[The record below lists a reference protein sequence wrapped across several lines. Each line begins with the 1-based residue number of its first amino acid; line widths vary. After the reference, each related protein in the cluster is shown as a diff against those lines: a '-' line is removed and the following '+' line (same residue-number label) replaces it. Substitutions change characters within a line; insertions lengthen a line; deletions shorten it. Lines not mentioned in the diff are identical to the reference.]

1 MFIALTRSLSLS
13 SAFRLI
19 RFFFPPPVSLPFSC
33 QTGQIL
39 ETCIIW
45 PSQDAGGKVDLQR
58 PIESTYPS
66 SPSNPQP
73 AAPADRGAQWPIC
86 AEVPRNKN
94 IYLREEGRGKGG
106 EWASREGKR
115 EQECRPHTSTLWT
128 ARLPAEGYR
137 MSSLAFP
144 IPAGRQAGRQE
155 PPSLFANLY
164 LLALY
169 VHLSARQTK
178 HVILG
183 PHQLDTHTHRHSHPS
198 TGGKGPQ
205 TKLN

>member
-45 PSQDAGGKVDLQR
+45 SSQDAGGKVDLQR

-115 EQECRPHTSTLWT
+115 EQECRPHTSTLWM
-128 ARLPAEGYR
+128 ARLLAEGYR

-144 IPAGRQAGRQE
+144 IPAGRQAGRS
-155 PPSLFANLY
+155 PLPSLQTFIY
-164 LLALY
+164 LHYTSIYQPGKQNMSSWVPTSL
-169 VHLSARQTK
+169 
-178 HVILG
+178 
-183 PHQLDTHTHRHSHPS
+183 THTHTDTAIHPRAEKARRQS
-198 TGGKGPQ
+198 
-205 TKLN
+205 

>member
-1 MFIALTRSLSLS
+1 M
-13 SAFRLI
+13 
-19 RFFFPPPVSLPFSC
+19 
-33 QTGQIL
+33 
-39 ETCIIW
+39 
-45 PSQDAGGKVDLQR
+45 QR

-86 AEVPRNKN
+86 AEVPRKKISICGRRGGGEGGESGGEGGTGVSGAHVNAPDGSAA
-94 IYLREEGRGKGG
+94 GRGL
-106 EWASREGKR
+106 ENV
-115 EQECRPHTSTLWT
+115 LL
-128 ARLPAEGYR
+128 RL
-137 MSSLAFP
+137 FP
-144 IPAGRQAGRQE
+144 SGRQAGRQE

-183 PHQLDTHTHRHSHPS
+183 PHQLDNAHTQTQTSIHGRKRPADKVKLAEGCEWSKGH
-198 TGGKGPQ
+198 GGGFVKR
-205 TKLN
+205 L